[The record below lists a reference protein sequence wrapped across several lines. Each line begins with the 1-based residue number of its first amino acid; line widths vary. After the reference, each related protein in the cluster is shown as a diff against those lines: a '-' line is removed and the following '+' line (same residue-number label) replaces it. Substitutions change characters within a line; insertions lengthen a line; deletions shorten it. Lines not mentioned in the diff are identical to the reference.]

1 MLEKLNF
8 EKVDFGKVG
17 QYAIRGGILDVHS
30 FANEYPYRIEF
41 FDEDI
46 ESIRIFNIN
55 TQLSIS
61 TKDKITVI
69 PNTEAKKNIESQVS
83 FLSTKNHCNLD

>member
-8 EKVDFGKVG
+8 EKVDFVVQVG
-17 QYAIRGGILDVHS
+17 QYSIRGGILDVHS
-30 FANEYPYRIEF
+30 FANEHPYRIEF

-83 FLSTKNHCNLD
+83 FLEYLPKNL